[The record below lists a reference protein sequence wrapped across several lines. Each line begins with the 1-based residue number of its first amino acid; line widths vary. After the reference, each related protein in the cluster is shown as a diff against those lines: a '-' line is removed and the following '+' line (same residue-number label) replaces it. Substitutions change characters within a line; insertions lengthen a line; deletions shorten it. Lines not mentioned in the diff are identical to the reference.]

1 MEVGPSHGH
10 QAVPLCQLALSRLQ
24 LNFCF
29 ASNWHLFHYVHI
41 FSIEL
46 KLLNRLLFIPSLSW
60 PVLELYNSINFKYK
74 YIFQGKMFHFNLKWN
89 IILRYIKLS
98 SPQLN
103 NIAIIGKNST
113 NSRFVTSISLVGR
126 RVTFS
131 FVSSFER
138 RLISTAVLSL
148 FKKQDKSE
156 KRNIPYLRYQ
166 YYKNKFDKS
175 RT

>member
-1 MEVGPSHGH
+1 MT
-10 QAVPLCQLALSRLQ
+10 
-24 LNFCF
+24 
-29 ASNWHLFHYVHI
+29 
-41 FSIEL
+41 
-46 KLLNRLLFIPSLSW
+46 SLSLCSYFQYRIETIE
-60 PVLELYNSINFKYK
+60 PAAFYTVTFLASLGIAFAFVCLYFNLAKRKLKYNSINFKYK